1 MALELN
7 HIRRGSGDPVLLIP
21 SLGGSIVMW
30 EPVLDLIAAERE
42 VIAVD
47 APGFGRSPSLP
58 SDVRPTAANLA
69 AAVLEFYEELDVGAA
84 PVVAGISLGG
94 WVAIECGRQGGAA
107 GVVGICTAG
116 FWQRP
121 LGPKRSLAR
130 LAAKAIS
137 PFAPRLMRSPDG
149 RRRALASQMAHPE
162 RMSPEQ
168 ATAIIRG
175 YAEAPAYDAANTE
188 MRGSVIGPL
197 SEDGPPM
204 TLAWSQYDTLVRRT
218 PLTRAP
224 ASIRQVV
231 IPDAGHIPTWDQP
244 EIVSRLIVGSER
256 APAAVPAGKSTAS

>member
-7 HIRRGSGDPVLLIP
+7 HVRRGSGEPVLLLP

-47 APGFGRSPSLP
+47 TPGFGRSPSLP
-58 SDVRPTAANLA
+58 AHVRPTAANLA
-69 AAVLEFYEELDVGAA
+69 AAVLDFYDELGIDGA

-94 WVAIECGRQGGAA
+94 WLAIECGRQGGAA

-116 FWQRP
+116 FWRKP
-121 LGPKRSLAR
+121 LGPKRSRAR
-130 LAAKAIS
+130 FVAKAFS

-149 RRRALASQMAHPE
+149 RRRALASQMVHPE
-162 RMSPEQ
+162 RLSAEQ
-168 ATAIIRG
+168 AVAIIRG

-188 MRGSVIGPL
+188 MRGAVIGEL
-197 SEDGPPM
+197 SDDSVPM

-218 PLTRAP
+218 PLSSAP
-224 ASIRQVV
+224 ASVRQVI

-244 EIVSRLIVGSER
+244 ETVAGLILGSER
-256 APAAVPAGKSTAS
+256 APAAARAAESTAS